1 MATNPMQRKARNSFL
16 LGMLVM
22 LLVSGI
28 IIAILFMQLMEK
40 NKKEREQ
47 ANESVKAFV
56 LNQDVSSGQIITK
69 DMLVLQTVNKTLV
82 PSNATS
88 DISVIENYSL
98 QDKEGNEIGTLYDK
112 NGDAFLYTIR
122 GERQYLIEK
131 EQQTNNYYL
140 QKVSINNSANYIYIK
155 KNNDGNIVQY
165 IDINGEHEFKQ
176 DDEGNYMIDNRRQ
189 SSINVEKDYMELN
202 NVPLIAKVAMK
213 KNTLITTELISKG
226 DDTVQNDK
234 RKQEYNMIVLPM
246 DLMTGDYVDIRFM
259 LPSGQDFIVVSKK
272 EVEIPNVSGID
283 SSDTMWIN
291 LSEDEI
297 LHMSCA
303 IIEAYQIK
311 GSKLYATKYTEAGMQ
326 DAAIPTYPV
335 NGRTSELLDSDP
347 NILDRAKQEI
357 HDRYNKQYTHGD
369 ETVNSYTLRNNS
381 INGIINRQGE
391 ESEANIEAGMTESAT
406 NSKNSR
412 KEYLESLSGKTVQ

>member
-40 NKKEREQ
+40 NKKERKQ

-140 QKVSINNSANYIYIK
+140 QKVSINNSANYIY
-155 KNNDGNIVQY
+155 
-165 IDINGEHEFKQ
+165 
-176 DDEGNYMIDNRRQ
+176 
-189 SSINVEKDYMELN
+189 KD
-202 NVPLIAKVAMK
+202 K
-213 KNTLITTELISKG
+213 
-226 DDTVQNDK
+226 
-234 RKQEYNMIVLPM
+234 
-246 DLMTGDYVDIRFM
+246 
-259 LPSGQDFIVVSKK
+259 
-272 EVEIPNVSGID
+272 
-283 SSDTMWIN
+283 
-291 LSEDEI
+291 
-297 LHMSCA
+297 
-303 IIEAYQIK
+303 
-311 GSKLYATKYTEAGMQ
+311 
-326 DAAIPTYPV
+326 
-335 NGRTSELLDSDP
+335 
-347 NILDRAKQEI
+347 
-357 HDRYNKQYTHGD
+357 
-369 ETVNSYTLRNNS
+369 
-381 INGIINRQGE
+381 
-391 ESEANIEAGMTESAT
+391 
-406 NSKNSR
+406 
-412 KEYLESLSGKTVQ
+412 